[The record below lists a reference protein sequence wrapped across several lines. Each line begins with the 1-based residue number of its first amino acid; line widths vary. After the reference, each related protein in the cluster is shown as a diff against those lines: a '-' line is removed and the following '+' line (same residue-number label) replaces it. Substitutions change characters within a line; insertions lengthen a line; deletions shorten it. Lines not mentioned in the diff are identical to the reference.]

1 MRKTSQARNW
11 KQPRRIET
19 SFQRALFDYLKDPDP
34 DHAERIARNMVTAV
48 RVRNAQGWRAAAN
61 ESTKSRLIHRLLQ
74 QELSGPVG
82 REVERL
88 VRENASLIRTLPSDI
103 AEKTNSFVAAQQ
115 RRGLRS
121 DTIAKQ
127 LQERLPEMRAASVRL
142 IARTET
148 AKAETA
154 VTQARAE
161 SIGIGWFEWRTSED
175 GRVRLSH
182 KKMDGVLC
190 RFSDPPAPEALAGEK
205 STLGHYAPGGCPN
218 CRCLALPLVSLDE
231 VRWPRRVYANGAI
244 TRMTRAQFQRIA
256 QQ

>member
-1 MRKTSQARNW
+1 V
-11 KQPRRIET
+11 QPRRIET
-19 SFQRALFDYLKDPDP
+19 SFQRALFNFLSAPSEEF
-34 DHAERIARNMVTAV
+34 AERIAHNMITAV

-88 VRENASLIRTLPSDI
+88 VQQNASLIRSLPTDI

-161 SIGIGWFEWRTSED
+161 SIGIGWYQWHTSED
-175 GRVRLSH
+175 QRVRLSH

-190 RFSDPPAPEALAGEK
+190 RFSDPPAPEALAGER
-205 STLGHYAPGGCPN
+205 STLGHYAPGACPN
-218 CRCLALPLVSLDE
+218 CRCLALPVVSLDE
-231 VRWPRRVYANGAI
+231 ISWPARVYTGEKI
-244 TRMTRAQFQRIA
+244 THMTRAQFQRIA
-256 QQ
+256 A

>member
-1 MRKTSQARNW
+1 MKRSLSKW
-11 KQPRRIET
+11 KQPLRIEA
-19 SFQRALFDYLKDPDP
+19 SFQRQLFDYLQGPSNEL
-34 DHAERIARNMVTAV
+34 AERIARSMVTAV

-61 ESTKSRLIHRLLQ
+61 ESTKSRLIHRLMQ

-82 REVERL
+82 REMERL
-88 VRENASLIRTLPSDI
+88 VRQNASLIRTLPSDI
-103 AEKTNSFVAAQQ
+103 AEKTNAFIASQQ
-115 RRGLRS
+115 RRGIRS
-121 DTIAKQ
+121 ETIAKA
-127 LQERLPEMRAASVRL
+127 LQGRLPEMRAASVRL
-142 IARTET
+142 LARTET

-161 SIGIGWFEWRTSED
+161 SLGIGYYEWRTSED
-175 GRVRLSH
+175 GRVRFSH

-190 RFSDPPAPEALAGEK
+190 KFSDAPAPEALAGEK

-231 VRWPRRVYANGAI
+231 VSWPHRVYHNGSI
-244 TRMTRAQFQRIA
+244 IRMTRAQFQRIA

>member
-1 MRKTSQARNW
+1 MRKTSQPRNW

-34 DHAERIARNMVTAV
+34 EHAERIARNMVTAV
-48 RVRNAQGWRAAAN
+48 RVRNSQGWRAAAN

-82 REVERL
+82 RKLERL
-88 VRENASLIRTLPSDI
+88 VHENARLIRSLPSDI
-103 AEKTNSFVAAQQ
+103 AEKTNAFVASQQ

-121 DTIAKQ
+121 ETIAKQ
-127 LQERLPEMRAASVRL
+127 LQERLQEMRAASVRL

-161 SIGIGWFEWRTSED
+161 SLGIGWFEWRTSED

-190 RFSDPPAPEALAGEK
+190 RFSDPPAPEALVGEK

-218 CRCLALPLVSLDE
+218 CRCLAFPLVSLDE
-231 VRWPRRVYANGAI
+231 VSWPHRVYVNGSI
-244 TRMTRAQFQRIA
+244 TRVSRSAFIRLSGS
-256 QQ
+256 

>member
-1 MRKTSQARNW
+1 MTTSRLKSW
-11 KQPRRIET
+11 EQPKRIET
-19 SFQRALFDYLKDPDP
+19 SFQRALFDYLEAPSEEF
-34 DHAERIARNMVTAV
+34 AERIARNMITAV
-48 RVRNAQGWRAAAN
+48 QVRNAQGWRAAAN
-61 ESTKSRLIHRLLQ
+61 ESTKSRLIRRLLQ

-82 REVERL
+82 LEVERL
-88 VRENASLIRTLPSDI
+88 VRQNASLIRTLPTDI
-103 AEKTNSFVAAQQ
+103 ADKTNAFVAAQQ
-115 RRGLRS
+115 RRGMRS
-121 DTIAKQ
+121 ETIAKA
-127 LQERLPEMRAASVRL
+127 LQERLPEMRASSVRL

-148 AKAETA
+148 AKSETA

-161 SIGIGWFEWRTSED
+161 AIGIGWFEWRTSED

-182 KKMDGVLC
+182 RKMDGVLC

-231 VRWPRRVYANGAI
+231 VSWPHRVYANGVI

-256 QQ
+256 A

>member
-1 MRKTSQARNW
+1 MTRTSQARNW
-11 KQPRRIET
+11 KQPKRIEN
-19 SFQRALFDYLKDPDP
+19 SFQRALFEFLKAPSEEF
-34 DHAERIARNMVTAV
+34 AESIAQSMVTAV

-61 ESTKSRLIHRLLQ
+61 ESTQSRLIHRLLR

-88 VRENASLIRTLPSDI
+88 VRANASLIRTLPTDI
-103 AEKTNSFVAAQQ
+103 AAKTNAFVAAQQ

-121 DTIAKQ
+121 ETIAKQ

-161 SIGIGWFEWRTSED
+161 SIGIGWYEWHTSED

-182 KKMDGVLC
+182 RKMDGVLC
-190 RFSDPPAPEALAGEK
+190 KFSDPPAPEALIGDK
-205 STLGHYAPGGCPN
+205 SSLGHYAPGSCPN

-231 VRWPRRVYANGAI
+231 VSWPHRVYANGAI
-244 TRMTRAQFQRIA
+244 TRMTRPQFLRLA
-256 QQ
+256 A

>member
-1 MRKTSQARNW
+1 MAKRSLTRW
-11 KQPRRIET
+11 KQPRRIEN
-19 SFQRALFDYLKDPDP
+19 SFQHALFDYLKSPDP
-34 DHAERIARNMVTAV
+34 EHAERIARGIVTAV

-88 VRENASLIRTLPSDI
+88 VRENATLIRTLPSDI
-103 AEKTNSFVAAQQ
+103 AAKTNSFIASQQ
-115 RRGLRS
+115 RRGIRS
-121 DTIAKQ
+121 ETITKQ
-127 LQERLPEMRAASVRL
+127 LKERLPEMRAASISL
-142 IARTET
+142 LARTET

-154 VTQARAE
+154 VTQARAQ
-161 SIGIGWFEWRTSED
+161 SIGLDWYEWRTSED

-190 RFSDPPAPEALAGEK
+190 RFGDDPSPEALAGEK
-205 STLGHYAPGGCPN
+205 STLGKYAPGGCPN

-231 VRWPRRVYANGAI
+231 VSWPHRVYINGSI
-244 TRMTRAQFQRIA
+244 SRMTRKQFERLAQ
-256 QQ
+256 